1 MFIDNWRFRSKIL
14 LILGVS
20 LIGMVVLVGLDLS
33 NLRSEMLEGRR
44 LKTQHIVETGT
55 ALVEHFIEQANS
67 GLMAEDDAKK
77 AAMAALQ
84 ALRYGGNEYF
94 WINDMASRVVMH
106 PIKPELNGKDLSGLK
121 DGNGK
126 AIFVAFV
133 EVVAKDKAGFVDYLW
148 PKPGHEAPVAK
159 ISYVKGVDAWGWVVG
174 SGIYVDD
181 VDTAFRAELVSQ
193 GFRIGLIV
201 LLVLLVSYVVGRG
214 MVRAMADITGIMH
227 KLADGDTSAMPQGT
241 GRKDEIGEMARSVM
255 VFRDNAIA
263 MAKMREEQEEVRRQA
278 EADRRHTL
286 ARLADEL
293 EAGVSSAAQAV
304 NAAASQMRAT
314 AGSMT
319 RNADQTSA
327 ETSMVAAAV
336 EQTTSNVETVAAA
349 AEELNASIGEI
360 TRQVS
365 QSTTIAHDAVS
376 AAERTD
382 GVVRGLSEAASR
394 IGQVVGLINTIAA
407 QTNLL
412 ALNATIE
419 AARAGEA
426 GKGFAVVANEV
437 KHLANQ
443 TAKATDEITTQIGAI
458 QGTTGDVVD
467 AIGEISRTIAQMS
480 EIAESIA
487 AAVEE
492 QGAAT
497 NEIARSVAEAAHGA
511 QEVGSHIGSVTQAA
525 NETGTAAREVQSAAD
540 HLAHDAQELTGGLSR
555 FLAEVRKM

>member
-1 MFIDNWRFRSKIL
+1 MFIDNWQFRSKIL

-20 LIGMVVLVGLDLS
+20 LIGMVVLVGLNLS
-33 NLRSEMLEGRR
+33 HLRGEMVDGRR
-44 LKTQHIVETGT
+44 LKTQHIVETATG
-55 ALVEHFIEQANS
+55 LVEYYIEQANS
-67 GLMAEDDAKK
+67 GLMMEDDAKTAAK
-77 AAMAALQ
+77 AAVQ
-84 ALRYGGNEYF
+84 ALRYGENEYF

-106 PIKPELNGKDLSGLK
+106 PIKPELNGKDQSGLK

-133 EVVAKDKAGFVDYLW
+133 EEVAKNKAGFVDYLW
-148 PKPGHEAPVAK
+148 PKPGHEAPVPK
-159 ISYVKGVDAWGWVVG
+159 ISYVKGVDAWGWVIG

-181 VDTAFRAELVSQ
+181 IETAFRAELLSQ
-193 GFRIGLIV
+193 GIRISIIII
-201 LLVLLVSYVVGRG
+201 LVVLVSYVVGKG
-214 MVRAMADITGIMH
+214 MVGAMTNITGTMH
-227 KLADGDTSAMPQGT
+227 KLADGDTSAMPEGT

-255 VFRDNAIA
+255 VFRDNALA
-263 MAKMREEQEEVRRQA
+263 VQSLRDEQEQGRRQA
-278 EADRRHTL
+278 EVDRRETL

-293 EAGVSSAAQAV
+293 EAGVSAAAQAV
-304 NAAASQMRAT
+304 NAAASQMRST
-314 AGSMT
+314 AGVMT
-319 RNADQTSA
+319 RTADQTSA
-327 ETSMVAAAV
+327 ETAMVAAAV

-360 TRQVS
+360 SRQVA
-365 QSTTIAHDAVS
+365 QSTTIAHDAVE

-382 GVVRGLSEAASR
+382 SVVRGLSEAASR

-443 TAKATDEITTQIGAI
+443 TAKATDEITSQIGAI
-458 QGTTGDVVD
+458 QGTTSQVVD
-467 AIGEISRTIAQMS
+467 AIGEIGRTIAQMS
-480 EIAESIA
+480 GIAQSIA
-487 AAVEE
+487 ASVEE

-497 NEIARSVAEAAHGA
+497 NEIARSVGEAAHGA
-511 QEVGSHIGSVTQAA
+511 QEVGNHIGAVADAA
-525 NETGTAAREVQSAAD
+525 NETGSAAREVQTAAD
-540 HLAHDAQELTGGLSR
+540 SLADDANELTGGLSR
-555 FLAEVRKM
+555 FLDEVRKM

>member
-1 MFIDNWRFRSKIL
+1 
-14 LILGVS
+14 
-20 LIGMVVLVGLDLS
+20 MVD
-33 NLRSEMLEGRR
+33 GRR
-44 LKTQHIVETGT
+44 LKTQHIVETAT
-55 ALVEHFIEQANS
+55 ALVEYYIEQANS
-67 GLMAEDDAKK
+67 GLMMEDDAKT
-77 AAMAALQ
+77 AAKAALQ
-84 ALRYGGNEYF
+84 ALRYGENEYF

-133 EVVAKDKAGFVDYLW
+133 EEVAKNKAGFVDYLW
-148 PKPGHEAPVAK
+148 PKPGHEAPVPK
-159 ISYVKGVDAWGWVVG
+159 ISYVKGVDAWGWVIG

-181 VDTAFRAELVSQ
+181 IDTAFRAELLSQ
-193 GFRIGLIV
+193 GIRISIIV
-201 LLVLLVSYVVGRG
+201 ILVVLVSYVVGKG
-214 MVRAMADITGIMH
+214 MVGAMTNITGTMH
-227 KLADGDTSAMPQGT
+227 KLADGDTSAMPEGT

-255 VFRDNAIA
+255 VFRDNALA
-263 MAKMREEQEEVRRQA
+263 MQSLRDEQEQGRRQA
-278 EADRRHTL
+278 EVDRRETL

-293 EAGVSSAAQAV
+293 EAGVSAAAQAV
-304 NAAASQMRAT
+304 NAAASQMRST
-314 AGSMT
+314 AGVMT
-319 RNADQTSA
+319 RTADQTSA
-327 ETSMVAAAV
+327 ETAMVAAAV

-360 TRQVS
+360 SRQVA
-365 QSTTIAHDAVS
+365 QSTTIAHDAVE

-382 GVVRGLSEAASR
+382 SVVRGLSEAASR

-443 TAKATDEITTQIGAI
+443 TAKATDEITSQIGAI
-458 QGTTGDVVD
+458 QGTTSQVVD
-467 AIGEISRTIAQMS
+467 AIGEIGRTIAQMS
-480 EIAESIA
+480 DIAQSIA
-487 AAVEE
+487 ASVEE

-497 NEIARSVAEAAHGA
+497 NEIARSVGEAAHGA
-511 QEVGSHIGSVTQAA
+511 QEVGNHIGAVAEAA
-525 NETGTAAREVQSAAD
+525 NETGSAAREVQTAAD
-540 HLAHDAQELTGGLSR
+540 SLADDANELTGGLSR
-555 FLAEVRKM
+555 FLDEVRKM